1 MHEPINPQKPVLDI
15 SHELREITELLVKH
29 HGLHEGLYDLALEFQ
44 IAVGAVGPDP
54 ASIIPGAMFGVRRI
68 GIMKTERAGIST
80 VDAAQVNPSSLAI
93 EVAKKKPRHK

>member
-1 MHEPINPQKPVLDI
+1 MQQPTNPQKPMMEI

-44 IAVGAVGPDP
+44 IAVGAVGSDP

-80 VDAAQVNPSSLAI
+80 VDAAQVNPSSH
-93 EVAKKKPRHK
+93 AKKVAAKKPARK

>member
-1 MHEPINPQKPVLDI
+1 VQQPTNPQKPVMEI

-29 HGLHEGLYDLALEFQ
+29 HGLHEGLFDLALEFQ

-80 VDAAQVNPSSLAI
+80 VDAAQVNPSSP
-93 EVAKKKPRHK
+93 AKKVSEKKPTRK

>member
-1 MHEPINPQKPVLDI
+1 MQHPTNPPKPSMEI
-15 SHELREITELLVKH
+15 SHELREITELLVKY

-80 VDAAQVNPSSLAI
+80 VDAAQVNPSSP
-93 EVAKKKPRHK
+93 AKKVAAKKPARK

>member
-1 MHEPINPQKPVLDI
+1 MQHPTNPPKPLMEI

-54 ASIIPGAMFGVRRI
+54 QSIVPGAMFGVRRI
-68 GIMKTERAGIST
+68 GIMKTEKAGVST
-80 VDAAQVNPSSLAI
+80 VDAAQVNPSNP
-93 EVAKKKPRHK
+93 AKKVAAKKSISK